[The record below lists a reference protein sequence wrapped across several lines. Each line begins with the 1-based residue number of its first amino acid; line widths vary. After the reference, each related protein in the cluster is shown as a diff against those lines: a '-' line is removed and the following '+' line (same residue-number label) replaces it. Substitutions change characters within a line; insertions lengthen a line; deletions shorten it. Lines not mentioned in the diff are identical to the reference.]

1 MLEKEKLAWM
11 AFITDSFIK
20 HLLKHK
26 NRVDRGEK
34 SYESNIK
41 IPKFLVFISFKAN
54 RYLTFLV
61 KSIIFI
67 PLLVLFLILS
77 PLIYCGEGI
86 LRVVTTHETLKLT
99 LLLHPD

>member
-11 AFITDSFIK
+11 GFITDSFIK

-41 IPKFLVFISFKAN
+41 IPKFLVFVSFKAN

-86 LRVVTTHETLKLT
+86 
-99 LLLHPD
+99 

>member
-41 IPKFLVFISFKAN
+41 IPKFLVFVSFKAN